1 MKTQLLTA
9 FLGLFLTAAA
19 QGPQVVKVDNRI
31 SVQADNI
38 SLGFLLQLWDKATG
52 MHSTVPPNL
61 AERKLSVHFNNLNV
75 TDAVQK
81 IFEKQPLNYA
91 VIGNQGI
98 VVTGVET
105 AAAPEA
111 APAYNNEPV
120 SEQPQPVTRQPDLQ
134 QARQKPTPTAP
145 PPVETPFGPSPTPSG
160 FQPMLQLPP
169 VLGAPP
175 QPTFFGVQPLPVP
188 PAGAANGPT
197 MNQLFGAPTPVYQS
211 PALPI
216 PGPAPEQRP

>member
-1 MKTQLLTA
+1 MRTQLLTA
-9 FLGLFLTAAA
+9 LLGLFLTAAA
-19 QGPQVVKVDNRI
+19 QGPEVVKVDNRI

-52 MHSTVPPNL
+52 MRSTVPPNL
-61 AERKLSVHFNNLNV
+61 ADRKLSVHFTNLNV

-81 IFEKQPLNYA
+81 IFEKQPLNYV
-91 VIGNQGI
+91 VIDNRGI

-105 AAAPEA
+105 AAAPET
-111 APAYNNEPV
+111 PAYDNEPV
-120 SEQPQPVTRQPDLQ
+120 SEEPQQVTGQPDLQ
-134 QARQKPTPTAP
+134 QARQKPSPTAP
-145 PPVETPFGPSPTPSG
+145 PPVETPFGPSPTPTG

-188 PAGAANGPT
+188 PAGAPNGPT
-197 MNQLFGAPTPVYQS
+197 TNQLFGAPTPVYQS

-216 PGPAPEQRP
+216 PAPAPEQRP